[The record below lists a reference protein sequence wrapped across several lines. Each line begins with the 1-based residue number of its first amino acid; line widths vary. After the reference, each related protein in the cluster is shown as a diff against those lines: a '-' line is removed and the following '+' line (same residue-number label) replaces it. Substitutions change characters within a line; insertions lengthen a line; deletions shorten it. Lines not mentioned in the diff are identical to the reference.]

1 MCLNLIGSQYTGIDE
16 VEYLLDN
23 DRTEEKILAI
33 KDSRELIEME
43 LRLIEAEEYLEMV
56 GI

>member
-33 KDSRELIEME
+33 KDSRELIERE